1 MQLQHHK
8 RPFVEI
14 RSSLHVLERIACS
27 VKYNEPVLL
36 VGETGTGKTTIVQ
49 NLALM
54 LDQKLTVLVCCIFLY
69 YFLLFIIVLQ
79 MCLSDTLWWFLLQN
93 LSQQSDVADLLG
105 GFKPMDAQSVYVS
118 LYGEFLS
125 LFTKTFPKEVFLFFF
140 LFIFCEKFLLMAVML
155 FCCSE

>member
-1 MQLQHHK
+1 MMVV
-8 RPFVEI
+8 F
-14 RSSLHVLERIACS
+14 
-27 VKYNEPVLL
+27 
-36 VGETGTGKTTIVQ
+36 
-49 NLALM
+49 
-54 LDQKLTVLVCCIFLY
+54 
-69 YFLLFIIVLQ
+69 
-79 MCLSDTLWWFLLQN
+79 LQN